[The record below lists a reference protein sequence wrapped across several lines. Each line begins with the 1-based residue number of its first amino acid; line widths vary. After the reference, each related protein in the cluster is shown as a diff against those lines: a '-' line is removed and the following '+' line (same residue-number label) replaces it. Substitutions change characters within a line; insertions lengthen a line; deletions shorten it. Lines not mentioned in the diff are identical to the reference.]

1 MVDQRDWASIV
12 GTLLLA
18 AATGFLGSYSS
29 PSKASAPSAFPNKPI
44 RVIATLSPGSQ
55 VDILSRILAEKLS
68 ASLGQQV
75 SVENRPGAG
84 GSIAAAAV
92 ASAPADGYTLLA
104 TANGHAI
111 NPSLYKKLPFDTARA
126 FSGVALIGVVPSVIV
141 SAPNKPY
148 RSIGDLV
155 QAAKAQPGALTYA
168 TAGVGSASHLALEL
182 FASMAKIDVVH
193 VPYKGSAEAIIDLAG
208 GRVDFSIAPI
218 GSSLALVRDGKAR
231 ALAVTTAERAP
242 LLPDVP
248 TLEGAGVPGYRFDF
262 WYAWFAPAGTPP
274 DVLAKLVTELK
285 KVVASE
291 DVREKFRAQAV
302 VEARM
307 SPLLSGAALDRFVAE
322 EMVRYARLV
331 KQSGASAD

>member
-1 MVDQRDWASIV
+1 MLSSRYTPTLGA
-12 GTLLLA
+12 LLLLLPA
-18 AATGFLGSYSS
+18 LFASL
-29 PSKASAPSAFPNKPI
+29 SAPSAASAPAAYPSKPI
-44 RVIATLSPGSQ
+44 RIIATLSPGSQ

-75 SVENRPGAG
+75 IVENRPGAG

-111 NPSLYKKLPFDTARA
+111 NPSLYKRLPFDTARA

-148 RSIGDLV
+148 RSISDLV
-155 QAAKAQPGALTYA
+155 QAAKAQPGVLTYA

-231 ALAVTTAERAP
+231 ALAVTTAERAA
-242 LLPDVP
+242 LLPEVP

-262 WYAWFAPAGTPP
+262 WYAWFAPAGVPP
-274 DVLAKLVTELK
+274 DVLAKIVAELRK
-285 KVVASE
+285 AVASE

-302 VEARM
+302 VEARIT
-307 SPLLSGAALDRFVAE
+307 PLLSGAALDRFVAE
-322 EMVRYARLV
+322 EIGRYARLV
-331 KQSGASAD
+331 KQSGASAE

>member
-1 MVDQRDWASIV
+1 MLSSKYTPTLGA
-12 GTLLLA
+12 LLLLLPA
-18 AATGFLGSYSS
+18 LFASL
-29 PSKASAPSAFPNKPI
+29 SAPSAASAPAAYPSKPI
-44 RVIATLSPGSQ
+44 RIIATLSPGSQ

-75 SVENRPGAG
+75 IVENRPGAG

-111 NPSLYKKLPFDTARA
+111 NPSLYKRLPFDTARA

-148 RSIGDLV
+148 RSISDLV
-155 QAAKAQPGALTYA
+155 QAAKAQPGVLTYA

-208 GRVDFSIAPI
+208 DRVDFSIAPI

-231 ALAVTTAERAP
+231 ALAVTTAERAA
-242 LLPDVP
+242 LLPEAP

-262 WYAWFAPAGTPP
+262 WYAWFAPAGIPP
-274 DVLAKLVTELK
+274 DVLAKIVAELRK
-285 KVVASE
+285 AVASE

-302 VEARM
+302 VEARVI
-307 SPLLSGAALDRFVAE
+307 PLLSGAALDRFVAE
-322 EMVRYARLV
+322 EIGRYARLV
-331 KQSGASAD
+331 KQSGASSE

>member
-1 MVDQRDWASIV
+1 MLSSRYTPTLGA
-12 GTLLLA
+12 LLLLLPA
-18 AATGFLGSYSS
+18 LFASL
-29 PSKASAPSAFPNKPI
+29 SAPSAASAPAAYPSKPI
-44 RVIATLSPGSQ
+44 RIIATLSPGSQ

-75 SVENRPGAG
+75 IVENRPGAG

-111 NPSLYKKLPFDTARA
+111 NPSLYKRLPFDTASA

-148 RSIGDLV
+148 RSISDLV
-155 QAAKAQPGALTYA
+155 QAAKAQPGVLTYA

-231 ALAVTTAERAP
+231 ALAVTTAERAA
-242 LLPDVP
+242 LLPEAP

-262 WYAWFAPAGTPP
+262 WYAWFAPAGIPP
-274 DVLAKLVTELK
+274 DVLAKIVAELRK
-285 KVVASE
+285 AVASE

-302 VEARM
+302 VEARII
-307 SPLLSGAALDRFVAE
+307 PLLSGAALDRFVAE
-322 EMVRYARLV
+322 EIGRYARLV
-331 KQSGASAD
+331 KQSGASAE